1 MPTGYLISVLVPVVP
16 TALALAPIRRSW
28 TWGQISWR
36 LGFQVSELPALVAI
50 WPLGATALAG
60 IEGDLATPGGL
71 VGLGIAILELAG
83 LALLFRRS
91 LRARPAVADALR
103 AGLANESRSLPARDL
118 ASQVLHRPSARTV
131 FMPLAVRRRDVV
143 RVRNL
148 AYGPARPEQLLDVYR
163 SRSGRRGGACLVYL
177 HGGGYRTGRKSREAR
192 ALIYR
197 LASNG
202 WFCVSANYRLPLH
215 SRYPAALIDAKAVI
229 AWVRQHA
236 TDYGGDPATV
246 FLAGS
251 SAGAHLAAMAAL
263 TADDPSLQPGFE
275 AADTSVAGAICL
287 YGFYGTPTWIGIE
300 PGAPASP
307 LQQISN
313 SAPPPF
319 IAHGGLDSFV
329 PVTGA
334 RAFVQRL
341 RANSPAPVVYAEL
354 PGAQH
359 TFDLYHSIRFESV
372 IDGIEAFTAGGHPTG
387 SRSPRHTSARATS
400 LQNDRSATT

>member
-36 LGFQVSELPALVAI
+36 LGFQVSELPALVAV

-71 VGLGIAILELAG
+71 VGLGIAILELAA

-91 LRARPAVADALR
+91 LRARPAVAAALR
-103 AGLANESRSLPARDL
+103 AGLANETRSLPARDL
-118 ASQVLHRPSARTV
+118 TSQVLHRPSARSV
-131 FMPLAVRRRDVV
+131 FTPLAVRRRDVV
-143 RVRNL
+143 RARNL

-163 SRSGRRGGACLVYL
+163 SRSRRGVGFCLVYF

-197 LASNG
+197 LASQG
-202 WFCVSANYRLPLH
+202 WLCVSANYRLPRH
-215 SRYPAALIDAKAVI
+215 SPYPAALIDAKAVI
-229 AWVRQHA
+229 AWVREHA

-287 YGFYGTPTWIGIE
+287 YGFYGTPTWIDVE
-300 PGAPASP
+300 PGAPTSP
-307 LQQISN
+307 LEQISN
-313 SAPPPF
+313 SVPPLF
-319 IAHGGLDSFV
+319 IAHGELDSFV

-334 RAFVQRL
+334 RHFVHRL
-341 RANSPAPVVYAEL
+341 RATATAPVVYAEL

-372 IDGIEAFTAGGHPTG
+372 IDGIEAFTAEVHPTD
-387 SRSPRHTSARATS
+387 SRSPRRTSARATS